1 MKEKSIVII
10 GDSPATYICAIY
22 LFTANIKPVVIRKD
36 LSLEY
41 ICTFAPGV
49 EADKEE
55 YNRKC
60 YEQAKN
66 MGIDIQDASDIEIT
80 KDGDRFKM
88 SVDSKAMESDIL
100 VLDRNITGLKLDEN
114 LFIVSDLML
123 EKEAIV
129 VAGTGC
135 MIAFEIKDIMN

>member
-22 LFTANIKPVVIRKD
+22 LFTANIKPLVIRKD
-36 LSLEY
+36 LSLDY
-41 ICTFAPGV
+41 VCTFAPGV
-49 EADKEE
+49 EANKEE
-55 YNRKC
+55 YNQKC

-66 MGIDIQDASDIEIT
+66 MGIDVMESDKVEVS
-80 KDGDRFKM
+80 KDGAKFKI
-88 SVDSKAMESDIL
+88 STDSKNVECDIL
-100 VLDRNITGLKLDEN
+100 VLDKNTGLKLDEN
-114 LFIVSDLML
+114 LFIVNDLML

-135 MIAFEIKDIMN
+135 MIAFEIKELLN